1 MFCHL
6 ARHIATAILWLS
18 ATSSVRADA
27 TDWIPSPPQVG
38 DWSEMSSWCAQRT
51 RQALSVFRRIAK
63 QSI

>member
-38 DWSEMSSWCAQRT
+38 DWSEMERLVPQRT